1 MLDELIEK
9 LETGAEL
16 TETEK
21 KELFRA
27 MARLDDTGERLRRD
41 FAQARGMVLRPV
53 LRQQSLIRQIFQETE
68 TNGENIPFP
77 VRGEKVKSAW
87 YMSSLGGT
95 PQRTMEEDEIYV
107 PTFFIR
113 GGVRWKLDLLKASNI
128 GLIERLEQDAIDNV
142 VYLENLAGWKLI
154 KAAEAA
160 GGLLSIPSLSQN
172 GDRFSV
178 EVMVEILTR
187 MEEQP
192 DRRRITAIYLSPRRY
207 NEILMWAKL
216 SVEELPDGTRREI
229 FDRGPDAVANVLR
242 SWNVAFY
249 KVYDAKFVDDRKAY
263 CFDATTFGV
272 MPVEIPWETQNDDMA
287 KMVWEAGWIG
297 REKIG
302 FAILDAP
309 AGCVYNFA

>member
-1 MLDELIEK
+1 MIEELIEK
-9 LETGAEL
+9 LESGEEL
-16 TETEK
+16 TTDEK
-21 KELFRA
+21 KALFKA

-41 FAQARGMVLRPV
+41 FAQARGIVLAPV
-53 LRQQSLIRQIFQETE
+53 IRQQSLIRQIFKETD
-68 TNGENIPFP
+68 TDGENIPFP
-77 VRGEKVKSAW
+77 VRGEKVRSAW
-87 YMSSLGGT
+87 YMASLGGT

-128 GLIERLEQDAIDNV
+128 EIIERLEQDAIDNV
-142 VYLENLAGWKLI
+142 VYLENLAGWKLV

-160 GGLLSIPSLSQN
+160 GAILSIPTLATN

-178 EVMVEILTR
+178 DVMIEILTK

-192 DRRRITAIYLSPRRY
+192 DRRRITDIYLSPRRY
-207 NEILMWAKL
+207 NEILKWAKL
-216 SVEELPDGTRREI
+216 NVEELPDGTRREI

-242 SWNVAFY
+242 SWNVAFH
-249 KVYDAKFVDDRKAY
+249 KVYDAKFVDDRKCY
-263 CFDATTFGV
+263 CFDASTFGV
-272 MPVEIPWETQNDDMA
+272 MPVEIRWETQNDDMA

-297 REKIG
+297 REKVG

-309 AGCVYNFA
+309 AACVYTFG